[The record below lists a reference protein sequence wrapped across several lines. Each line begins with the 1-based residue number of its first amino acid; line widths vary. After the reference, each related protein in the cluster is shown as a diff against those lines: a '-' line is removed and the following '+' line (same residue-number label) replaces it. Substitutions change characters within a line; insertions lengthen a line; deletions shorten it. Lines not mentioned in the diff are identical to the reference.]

1 MFTESWRYKEGVN
14 TKVQILH
21 WSILILLVTVIP
33 FLLGMVPVK
42 NMNSFQ
48 KTPAMTYVCGWF
60 VSFSVFELV
69 SVPFILLERSFTEVV
84 IVYSIVLV
92 VLLMLSIFFG
102 RDVLKDFG
110 NWKKWKNSFCEM
122 SWWTRI
128 GWLVVILLIGVQMF
142 AAVYYEY
149 YDGDDAYYIAQSVM
163 TDTFDTMYVR
173 DNYTGYLYDLDIRHA
188 LSPTPIY
195 IAWMSRISGIHS
207 AIIAH
212 SVLAPV
218 WLFLMYCVYSQ
229 IGKRLLAKNKEW
241 LPSFMIFLV
250 VWFLFG
256 NVSLYTSETFI
267 MTRTWQGKGL
277 MAGIILPALLL
288 CLIYLADK
296 KPKPGTWLLFVMVIL
311 SSVFATSVSFMLV
324 PTVVGIAAVLIGWQK
339 KSART
344 VLLMGACCIPCIV
357 LAFCYLAIR

>member
-1 MFTESWRYKEGVN
+1 M
-14 TKVQILH
+14 QILH
-21 WSILILLVTVIP
+21 WSILILLVTVVP

-42 NMNSFQ
+42 VMNSFQ
-48 KTPAMTYVCGWF
+48 KTPAMTYLCGWF
-60 VSFSVFELV
+60 VSFCVFELV

-84 IVYSIVLV
+84 VVYSIVLA
-92 VLLMLSIFFG
+92 VLLVLSIIYG
-102 RDVLKDFG
+102 LDVLKCFWD
-110 NWKKWKNSFCEM
+110 WKKWNDSFCKM
-122 SWWTRI
+122 SWWTRL
-128 GWLVVILLIGVQMF
+128 GWLVVILLVGAQM
-142 AAVYYEY
+142 AAAILYEY

-163 TDTFDTMYVR
+163 TETFDTMYVR
-173 DNYTGYLYDLDIRHA
+173 DNYTGYIYNLDIRHA

-195 IAWMSRISGIHS
+195 IAWMSRISGVHS

-218 WLFLMYCVYSQ
+218 WLFLMYCVFSQ

-241 LPSFMIFLV
+241 LPLFMIFLI
-250 VWFLFG
+250 VWYSFG

-277 MAGIILPALLL
+277 LAGIILPALVLS
-288 CLIYLADK
+288 LIYLADK
-296 KPKPGTWLLFVMVIL
+296 KPKPGTWLLLVMTIL
-311 SSVFATSVSFMLV
+311 SAVFASSVSFMLV

-344 VLLMGACCIPCIV
+344 VLLMGACCVPCIL
-357 LAFCYLAIR
+357 LAVCYLVMR